1 MFDEK
6 LKEILQTVYAGRVLV
21 FSNYKI
27 RETLFSK
34 GISPAIFLHH
44 FYERCGGDNRIE
56 YTIKEKTVRELG
68 DVIPMDS

>member
-6 LKEILQTVYAGRVLV
+6 LKELLQMIYCGRAIV

-34 GISPAIFLHH
+34 GITPAIFLNQ
-44 FYERCGGDNRIE
+44 FYERKSG
-56 YTIKEKTVRELG
+56 
-68 DVIPMDS
+68 